1 MFADI
6 SENLPKS
13 LKCSD
18 FVYKIKLLLKFPG
31 GAKALLE
38 INYKYIGLTYVL
50 RVRGGHLC
58 QKTDAV
64 KNQ

>member
-38 INYKYIGLTYVL
+38 INYKYLYWFN
-50 RVRGGHLC
+50 LC
-58 QKTDAV
+58 IESKRRLFMS
-64 KNQ
+64 KN